1 MSLPTPISLDEPV
14 SHDIQN
20 GFRVI
25 ANDTSSGRPW
35 MWYAPSMEEAQ
46 RLAIAIHDQT
56 GQDVTIC
63 RYLGRV
69 ARPKPKAEF
78 IPATDSVAGHP
89 PRHEA

>member
-1 MSLPTPISLDEPV
+1 MPLPPPIPLDEPT
-14 SHDIQN
+14 SHAIES

-35 MWYAPSMEEAQ
+35 MWYADTMEAAQ
-46 RLAIAIHDQT
+46 LLALTIHDST

-69 ARPKPKAEF
+69 ARPKPKGEF
-78 IPATDSVAGHP
+78 IPARA
-89 PRHEA
+89 